1 MPSASHF
8 SQVPV
13 GKRLVKNVL
22 AILGKSPEGDLRV
35 LGCIGSLPKTLT
47 GVTAHFWKTVKHS
60 DFRIWCM
67 TI

>member
-13 GKRLVKNVL
+13 GKRL

-35 LGCIGSLPKTLT
+35 LGCIGSLPKILM
-47 GVTAHFWKTVKHS
+47 GVTARFRKAVRHS
-60 DFRIWCM
+60 GS
-67 TI
+67 